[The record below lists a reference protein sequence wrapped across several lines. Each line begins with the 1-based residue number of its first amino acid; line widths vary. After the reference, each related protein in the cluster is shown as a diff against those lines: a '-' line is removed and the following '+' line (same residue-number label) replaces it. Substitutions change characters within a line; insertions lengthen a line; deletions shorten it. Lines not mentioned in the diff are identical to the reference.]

1 MSARLAQ
8 FDALLSRRRAARTR
22 TSTANA
28 LPAQAPRTLRDPW
41 GEPVAE
47 FSRFPSDLE
56 LLKAAHRLQADDWIG
71 ALADDAQAHRL
82 NAAWRLA
89 LLRADRHGRAR
100 FSREVGPQ
108 WLSAPHVARPGERP
122 AALRRELHA
131 AAVDQLWSAGWK
143 LV

>member
-8 FDALLSRRRAARTR
+8 FDSLLSRRRAART
-22 TSTANA
+22 TTTTT
-28 LPAQAPRTLRDPW
+28 LPVQAPRTLRDPW

-56 LLKAAHRLQADDWIG
+56 LLKAAHRLQSDDWIG
-71 ALADDAQAHRL
+71 ALADDGQSHRL

-100 FSREVGPQ
+100 VTRDVGPQ
-108 WLSAPHVARPGERP
+108 WLSSPRVARPGERP

-131 AAVDQLWSAGWK
+131 AAVQQLWLAGWK

>member
-8 FDALLSRRRAARTR
+8 FDSLLSRRRAART
-22 TSTANA
+22 TTVS
-28 LPAQAPRTLRDPW
+28 PAQAPRTLRDPW

-71 ALADDAQAHRL
+71 ALADDGQAQRL

-108 WLSAPHVARPGERP
+108 WLSAPHVSRPGERP

-131 AAVDQLWSAGWK
+131 AAVRQLWQAGWK
-143 LV
+143 LA

>member
-8 FDALLSRRRAARTR
+8 FDSLLSRRRVAR
-22 TSTANA
+22 TSTTANT
-28 LPAQAPRTLRDPW
+28 LPVQAPRTLRDPW

-71 ALADDAQAHRL
+71 PLADDGQARRL

-108 WLSAPHVARPGERP
+108 WLSAPRVSRPGERP

-131 AAVDQLWSAGWK
+131 AAVHQLWLAGWK

>member
-8 FDALLSRRRAARTR
+8 FDSLLSRRRAARTT
-22 TSTANA
+22 TS
-28 LPAQAPRTLRDPW
+28 PAQSPRTLRDPW

-56 LLKAAHRLQADDWIG
+56 LLKAAFRLQADDWIG
-71 ALADDAQAHRL
+71 ALADDGQSHRL

-108 WLSAPHVARPGERP
+108 WLSSPQVARPGERP
-122 AALRRELHA
+122 AALRRALHA
-131 AAVDQLWSAGWK
+131 AAVHQLWLSGWK

>member
-8 FDALLSRRRAARTR
+8 FDSLLNRRRAAAT
-22 TSTANA
+22 
-28 LPAQAPRTLRDPW
+28 PAQPRRTLLDPW

-56 LLKAAHRLQADDWIG
+56 LLKAAFRLQADDWIG
-71 ALADDAQAHRL
+71 ALADDGQSHRL

-100 FSREVGPQ
+100 VSREIGPQ
-108 WLSAPHVARPGERP
+108 WLCAPLVARPGERP

-131 AAVDQLWSAGWK
+131 AAVRQLWQAGWK
-143 LV
+143 LS

>member
-8 FDALLSRRRAARTR
+8 FDSLLSRRRAART
-22 TSTANA
+22 TTAS
-28 LPAQAPRTLRDPW
+28 PAQAPRTLRDPW

-71 ALADDAQAHRL
+71 PLADDGQAQRL

-100 FSREVGPQ
+100 VSREVGPQ
-108 WLSAPHVARPGERP
+108 WLSAPRVARPGERP
-122 AALRRELHA
+122 TALRRELHA
-131 AAVDQLWSAGWK
+131 AAVRQLWLAGWK

>member
-8 FDALLSRRRAARTR
+8 FDSLLSRRRAARTV
-22 TSTANA
+22 TPS
-28 LPAQAPRTLRDPW
+28 PAQPPRTLRDPW

-71 ALADDAQAHRL
+71 ALAEDGQSHRL

-100 FSREVGPQ
+100 VSRQVGPQ
-108 WLSAPHVARPGERP
+108 WLSTPVIARPGERP
-122 AALRRELHA
+122 ATLRRELHA
-131 AAVDQLWSAGWK
+131 AAVHQLWLAGWK

>member
-8 FDALLSRRRAARTR
+8 FDSLLSRRRAARATT
-22 TSTANA
+22 TS
-28 LPAQAPRTLRDPW
+28 PAQPPRTLRDPW

-56 LLKAAHRLQADDWIG
+56 LLKAAFRLQADDWIG
-71 ALADDAQAHRL
+71 ALADDGQSHRL

-108 WLSAPHVARPGERP
+108 WLSSPRVARPGERP

-131 AAVDQLWSAGWK
+131 AAVHQLWLAGWK